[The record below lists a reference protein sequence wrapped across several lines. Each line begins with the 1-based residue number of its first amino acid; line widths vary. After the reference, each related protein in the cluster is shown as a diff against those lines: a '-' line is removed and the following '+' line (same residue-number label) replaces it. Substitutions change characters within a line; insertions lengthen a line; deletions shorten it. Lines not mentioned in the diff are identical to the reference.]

1 MPIATTT
8 ALALAGLAASGAG
21 TAAGIY
27 GSKKAAEGAKL
38 DPTTQA
44 MQNQAMLQQ
53 QQRAQMMQP
62 LLERLVGGMSNRLP
76 ASYQAGGAQAPSIGQ
91 MRSPG
96 VGQALSS
103 MGQGLPGLTARRRV
117 PYQA

>member
-1 MPIATTT
+1 MPAVIPFLPLIA
-8 ALALAGLAASGAG
+8 AGVGTAG
-21 TAAGIY
+21 TVY
-27 GSKKAAEGAKL
+27 GAHKASEGAKL
-38 DPTTQA
+38 DPATQQ

-62 LLERLVGGMSNRLP
+62 LLERLVGGMGSRLP
-76 ASYQAGGAQAPSIGQ
+76 ASYQAGGAQAPSMAQ

-103 MGQGLPGLTARRRV
+103 MGQGLPGPTARRRV
-117 PYQA
+117 PYQS